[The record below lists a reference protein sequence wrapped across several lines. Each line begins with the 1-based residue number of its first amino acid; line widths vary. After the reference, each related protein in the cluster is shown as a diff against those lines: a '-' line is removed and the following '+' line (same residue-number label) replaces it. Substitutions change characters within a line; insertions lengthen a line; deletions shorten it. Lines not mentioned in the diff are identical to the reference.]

1 MVLHANL
8 PEDLTLVPAAHQ
20 ELQRVLVGPLETR
33 RSQTQTQADVI
44 ILRGK
49 TLKLKADGFT
59 INLDCNTHVNLRVEL
74 DQEAFSFEAQLAN
87 LGPVE
92 GVYFCVALEEERRQK
107 VCNKCS
113 GHGTET

>member
-33 RSQTQTQADVI
+33 RSHTETDRCHDI
-44 ILRGK
+44 ERK

-59 INLDCNTHVNLRVEL
+59 INLYCNTHVNLRVEF
-74 DQEAFSFEAQLAN
+74 DQEAFSLEAQLAN

-92 GVYFCVALEEERRQK
+92 GVYFCVALEEERGEK

>member
-1 MVLHANL
+1 M
-8 PEDLTLVPAAHQ
+8 
-20 ELQRVLVGPLETR
+20 
-33 RSQTQTQADVI
+33 

-59 INLDCNTHVNLRVEL
+59 INLYCNTHMNLRVEL
-74 DQEAFSFEAQLAN
+74 NQEAFSFEAQLAN

-92 GVYFCVALEEERRQK
+92 GVYFCVALKEERRQK
-107 VCNKCS
+107 VRNKCS